1 MTKTFFKYV
10 IPSMLAFALSGIYA
24 IVDGFFVGN
33 SVGDQGLATI
43 NLVYPLVALIQA
55 AGTGVGMAGA
65 IHFAIA
71 EGGKRIN
78 ERNRYFW
85 ITCGLLIAVSLLLTL
100 VYLPLNKTLLHLLG
114 RQGQLE
120 IYGLQYM
127 RVITVGILFQVLGV
141 GLVPLIRNMG
151 KSLQAMAAMIAGFLT
166 NIVLDYLLVWILPYG
181 LPGAAAATVL
191 GQAVTVLWCAAV
203 LFPVRKALKAQW
215 DKGWEYQTTRILKL
229 TPSPL
234 GLTFVPNVTLIL
246 INWSAMQF
254 GGDPAVSAYAVISYV
269 CCVMLLLLQGVS
281 DGTQPLFSQY
291 YGEQKPDKVRRVRRL
306 AFQFGLAIAL
316 ASVLLLY
323 GLRYEAAV
331 LFGASEEIVAMV
343 GESLPIFIL
352 GFVFVAISRIA
363 ISYFYATEKNKYAYL
378 LIYGEPLIL
387 AALLLILPQR
397 CGIAGTWAA
406 VPASQL
412 AVAVLSLGLLKKAQ
426 RKEEKIRI
434 EQCREQTVERSC

>member
-1 MTKTFFKYV
+1 MTKTFFNYV

-85 ITCGLLIAVSLLLTL
+85 ITCGLLVVVSLFLTA

-114 RQGQLE
+114 MQGQLE

-127 RVITVGILFQVLGV
+127 RVITAGILFQMLGV

-191 GQAVTVLWCAAV
+191 GQFVTVLWCTAV
-203 LFPVRKALKAQW
+203 LFPVRKTLKAQG
-215 DKGWEYQTTRILKL
+215 DKGWEYQTKRILKL
-229 TPSPL
+229 MPSPL

-246 INWSAMQF
+246 VNWSAMQF

-291 YGEQKPDKVRRVRRL
+291 YGEQKPDKVCRVRRL

-316 ASVLLLY
+316 ASMLLLY
-323 GLRYEAAV
+323 GLRYEAAA

-352 GFVFVAISRIA
+352 GFVFVALSRIA

-406 VPASQL
+406 VPLSQL

-426 RKEEKIRI
+426 RNEGKVRI
-434 EQCREQTVERSC
+434 EQRWEQTAQRSC

>member
-114 RQGQLE
+114 MQGQLE

-127 RVITVGILFQVLGV
+127 RVITAGILFQVLGV
-141 GLVPLIRNMG
+141 GLVPLIRNIG

-203 LFPVRKALKAQW
+203 LFPVRKTLKAQW
-215 DKGWEYQTTRILKL
+215 DKRWEYQTTRILKL

-406 VPASQL
+406 VPVSQL
-412 AVAVLSLGLLKKAQ
+412 AVAVLSLGLLKKVQ
-426 RKEEKIRI
+426 RKEEKILI

>member
-114 RQGQLE
+114 MQGQLE

-127 RVITVGILFQVLGV
+127 RVITAGILFQELGV

-316 ASVLLLY
+316 ASMLLLY

-406 VPASQL
+406 VPVSQL
-412 AVAVLSLGLLKKAQ
+412 AVAVLSLGLLKKVQ
-426 RKEEKIRI
+426 RKEEKFRS
-434 EQCREQTVERSC
+434 EQRNQTVERSC

>member
-114 RQGQLE
+114 MQGQLE

-203 LFPVRKALKAQW
+203 LFPVRKTLKAQW

-254 GGDPAVSAYAVISYV
+254 GGDPAVSAYAVISYI

-316 ASVLLLY
+316 ASMLLLY

-412 AVAVLSLGLLKKAQ
+412 AVAVLSLGLLKKVQ
-426 RKEEKIRI
+426 RKEEKFRS
-434 EQCREQTVERSC
+434 EQRNQTAERSC